1 MKYSEFLKALQNRS
15 VPPVM
20 TFLGE
25 ESFLKDRAM
34 EALITRFLDA
44 DSRQYNYRSFAGEE
58 LKDNSFLED
67 ASTLPM
73 FSDWKVVHIKGASA
87 LDKTF
92 DKIAAKKPGTPNP
105 FVDKSLVDRYNTILY
120 ECAQAKLARQGS

>member
-1 MKYSEFLKALQNRS
+1 MKYSEFLKAIQNRS

-25 ESFLKDRAM
+25 EVFLKDRAM

-87 LDKTF
+87 LDKSF
-92 DKIAAKKPGTPNP
+92 GKIK
-105 FVDKSLVDRYNTILY
+105 DYLEHYL
-120 ECAQAKLARQGS
+120 